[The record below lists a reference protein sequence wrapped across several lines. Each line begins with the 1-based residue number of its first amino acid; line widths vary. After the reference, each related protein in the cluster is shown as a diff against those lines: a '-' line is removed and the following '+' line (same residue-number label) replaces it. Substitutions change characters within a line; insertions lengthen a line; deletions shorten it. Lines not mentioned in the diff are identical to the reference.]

1 MTAIEKAWREYV
13 VYLAQSYIGCKES
26 DGSHKKIVDLYNSHK
41 PLARGYTLKYTDSWC
56 SGFASAIAIKAGLTD
71 IIPTEV
77 GCEKHV
83 QLFKNHPI
91 SKWEEDGTKAPEP
104 GDYIFYNWDKSSQPN
119 DGSADHVGIVERVNN
134 NVITTIEGNYSDS
147 VKRRTLIVG
156 AGNIRGYGRPAYWT
170 LKTMPPSYER
180 DTSATSTTALLKR
193 GDRNDAVRA
202 LQNNLISLGYSC
214 GSAGADGDFGPGTEA
229 AVRSFQSKNGLT
241 VDGIAGPA
249 TLTAIQTALKKA
261 SQPTITTSKLK
272 YTNSNPPFVCMQK
285 NSTCYKGTGKMQIK
299 GVLWHSTGANNPWL
313 KRYVQ
318 PYEGDSGYNEA
329 IAKLGKN
336 VNKNDWN
343 HITRQAGL
351 NAWVGKMGDGV
362 VGCVQTMPWD
372 YRPWGCGSGPKGS
385 CNDGWIQFEICED
398 SLTNETYL
406 KQVYEEACQLTAYLC
421 KKYNID
427 PNGTINFKGVNVP
440 TILCHADSNAL
451 GLGSN
456 HGDINHWFPKFGK
469 SMATVRAD
477 VAKLMNAT
485 SSSTSSNIS
494 NSSTTKVQLY
504 RIRKTWT
511 DSKTQM
517 GAYSSLENAKKACDK
532 LGGDYKVFDAEG
544 KVIYTP
550 AKPFTPYIVRVN
562 VEKLNVRAQPNN
574 TSKIVM
580 VLNKGAYTIVE
591 EKNGFGKLK
600 SGAGWIDLA
609 YTTKK

>member
-26 DGSHKKIVDLYNSHK
+26 DGSHKKIIDLYNSHK

-56 SGFASAIAIKAGLTD
+56 SGFASAIAIQAGLTD

-83 QLFKNHPI
+83 QLFKNHSV

-104 GDYIFYNWDKSSQPN
+104 GDYIFYNWDQSAQPN
-119 DGSADHVGIVERVNN
+119 DGSADHVGIVERINN

-170 LKTMPPSYER
+170 LKSMPPSYER
-180 DTSATSTTALLKR
+180 DTSATSTTAMLKR
-193 GDRNDAVRA
+193 GDKNDAVRA

-214 GSAGADGDFGPGTEA
+214 GSAGADGDFGSGTEA
-229 AVRSFQSKNGLT
+229 AVRSFQQKNGLK

-261 SQPTITTSKLK
+261 TQPTITSKLK
-272 YTNSNPPFVCMQK
+272 YTDSNPPFVCMQK
-285 NSTCYKGTGKMQIK
+285 NSTCYKGTSKMQIK
-299 GVLWHSTGANNPWL
+299 GVLWHSTGANNTWL

-318 PYEGDSGYNEA
+318 PYEGDASYNEA
-329 IAKLGKN
+329 ITKLGKN

-351 NAWVGKMGDGV
+351 NAWVGKFGDGT

-398 SLTNETYL
+398 GLTNEAYL

-427 PNGTINFKGVNVP
+427 PNGTVSFKGVNVP

-469 SMATVRAD
+469 SMATARAD
-477 VAKLMNAT
+477 VAKLMNTT
-485 SSSTSSNIS
+485 SSSTPANDT

-504 RIRKTWT
+504 RIRKTWA

-532 LGGDYKVFDAEG
+532 LGSDYKVFDAEG
-544 KVIYTP
+544 NIVYTP
-550 AKPFTPYIVRVN
+550 AEPFKPYVVRVN

-574 TSKIVM
+574 TSKVKM

>member
-41 PLARGYTLKYTDSWC
+41 PLARGYALKYTDSWC

-83 QLFKNHPI
+83 QLFKNHPT

-214 GSAGADGDFGPGTEA
+214 GSAGADGDFGSGTEA
-229 AVRSFQSKNGLT
+229 AVRSFQQKNGLK

-261 SQPTITTSKLK
+261 TQPTISSKLK
-272 YTNSNPPFVCMQK
+272 YTDSNPPFVCMQK

-299 GVLWHSTGANNPWL
+299 GVLWHSTGANNTWL

-318 PYEGDSGYNEA
+318 PYEGDTGYNEA

-351 NAWVGKMGDGV
+351 NAWVGKMADGT

-372 YRPWGCGSGPKGS
+372 YRPWGCGSGSKGS

-398 SLTNETYL
+398 GLANEAYL

-427 PNGTINFKGVNVP
+427 PNGTISFKGVNVP

-477 VAKLMNAT
+477 VAKLMNTT
-485 SSSTSSNIS
+485 SSSTPSNTP

-517 GAYSSLENAKKACDK
+517 GAYSSLENAKRACDK

-550 AKPFTPYIVRVN
+550 AEPFKPYVVRIN

-574 TSKIVM
+574 TSKVKM
-580 VLNKGAYTIVE
+580 VLNKGSYTIVE

>member
-41 PLARGYTLKYTDSWC
+41 PLARGYALKYTDSWC

-83 QLFKNHPI
+83 QLFKNHSV

-104 GDYIFYNWDKSSQPN
+104 GDYIFYNWDKSTQPN
-119 DGSADHVGIVERVNN
+119 DDSADHVGIVERVNN

-193 GDRNDAVRA
+193 GDKNDAVRA

-214 GSAGADGDFGPGTEA
+214 GSAGADGDFGSGTEA
-229 AVRSFQSKNGLT
+229 AVRSFQQKNGLK

-261 SQPTITTSKLK
+261 TQPTINSKLK
-272 YTNSNPPFVCMQK
+272 YTDNNPPFICMQK

-299 GVLWHSTGANNPWL
+299 GVLWHSTGANNTWL

-318 PYEGDSGYNEA
+318 PYEGDAGYNDA

-351 NAWVGKMGDGV
+351 NAWVGKMADGI

-398 SLTNETYL
+398 GLANETYL

-427 PNGTINFKGVNVP
+427 PNGTVNFKGVNVP

-477 VAKLMNAT
+477 VAKLMNTT
-485 SSSTSSNIS
+485 SSFTPSNTP

-532 LGGDYKVFDAEG
+532 LGGDYKVFDGEG
-544 KVIYTP
+544 KVIYSP
-550 AKPFTPYIVRVN
+550 AKPFKPYVVRVN

-574 TSKIVM
+574 TSKVKM

>member
-41 PLARGYTLKYTDSWC
+41 PLARGYVLKYTDSWC

-91 SKWEEDGTKAPEP
+91 SKWEEDGTKAPKP

-214 GSAGADGDFGPGTEA
+214 GSAGADGDFGSGTEA

-249 TLTAIQTALKKA
+249 TLTAIQTALEKA

-272 YTNSNPPFVCMQK
+272 YTDSNPPFVCMQK
-285 NSTCYKGTGKMQIK
+285 NSTCYKSTGKMQIK

-398 SLTNETYL
+398 GLTNETYL

-427 PNGTINFKGVNVP
+427 PNGTVNFKGVNVP

-485 SSSTSSNIS
+485 ASSTSSNTP
-494 NSSTTKVQLY
+494 NSSTTKIQLY
-504 RIRKTWT
+504 RIRKTWA

-517 GAYSSLENAKKACDK
+517 GAYSSLENAKNACDK
-532 LGGDYKVFDAEG
+532 LGGNYKVFDAEG
-544 KVIYTP
+544 KIVYTP

>member
-41 PLARGYTLKYTDSWC
+41 PLARGYALKYTDSWC

-83 QLFKNHPI
+83 QLFKNHSV

-104 GDYIFYNWDKSSQPN
+104 GDYIFYNWDKSTQPN
-119 DGSADHVGIVERVNN
+119 DSSADHVGIVERVNN

-214 GSAGADGDFGPGTEA
+214 GSAGADGDFGSGTEA
-229 AVRSFQSKNGLT
+229 AVRSFQQKNGLK

-261 SQPTITTSKLK
+261 TQPTMNSKLK
-272 YTNSNPPFVCMQK
+272 YTDNNPPFVCMQK

-299 GVLWHSTGANNPWL
+299 GVLWHSTGANNTWL

-318 PYEGDSGYNEA
+318 PYEGDAGYNEA

-351 NAWVGKMGDGV
+351 NAWVGKMGDGI

-398 SLTNETYL
+398 GLANETYL

-421 KKYNID
+421 KKYNIN
-427 PNGTINFKGVNVP
+427 PNGTVNFKGVNVP

-477 VAKLMNAT
+477 VAKLMNTT
-485 SSSTSSNIS
+485 SSSTPSNTP

-504 RIRKTWT
+504 RIRKTWA

-517 GAYSSLENAKKACDK
+517 GAYSSLDNAKKACDK

-550 AKPFTPYIVRVN
+550 AKPFKPYVVRVN

-574 TSKIVM
+574 TSKVKM
-580 VLNKGAYTIVE
+580 VFNIGAYTIV
-591 EKNGFGKLK
+591 
-600 SGAGWIDLA
+600 
-609 YTTKK
+609 

>member
-91 SKWEEDGTKAPEP
+91 SKWEEDGAKAPEP

-134 NVITTIEGNYSDS
+134 NVITTIEGNYGDS
-147 VKRRTLIVG
+147 VKRRILIVG

-214 GSAGADGDFGPGTEA
+214 GSAGADGDFGSGTEA

-261 SQPTITTSKLK
+261 SQPTMTSKLK
-272 YTNSNPPFVCMQK
+272 YTDSNPPFVCMQK
-285 NSTCYKGTGKMQIK
+285 NSTCYKGTSKMQIK
-299 GVLWHSTGANNPWL
+299 GVLWHSTGANNTWL

-318 PYEGDSGYNEA
+318 PYEGDADYNEA

-362 VGCVQTMPWD
+362 VGCAQTMPWD

-398 SLTNETYL
+398 GLTNETYL

-427 PNGTINFKGVNVP
+427 PNGTVNFKGVNVP

-485 SSSTSSNIS
+485 SSSASSNNS
-494 NSSTTKVQLY
+494 NSSTTKIQLY
-504 RIRKTWT
+504 RIRKTWA

-517 GAYSSLENAKKACDK
+517 GAYSSLENAKNACDK

-544 KVIYTP
+544 KIIYTP
-550 AKPFTPYIVRVN
+550 AKPFKPYVVRVN

-574 TSKIVM
+574 TSKVKM